1 MKKLK
6 RRFIWIASLSVLL
19 VMLLVLGLVN
29 MIGYIQVRND
39 LLTTI
44 TVIAENDGVLPGFH
58 KEDRFDR
65 IYTEESRNEV
75 RYFSVVVGDSMK
87 YHMESISTIETGD
100 ADKLV
105 KMAKEKSEDS
115 GDLYYNDVCYMY
127 QRTTD
132 SSGDKL
138 YVFIDVTS
146 KMTQVRTNIKLSSF
160 VGLICM
166 ILLFT
171 IFFALSKKAISP
183 MLRNIEQQKQFIT
196 NAGHELKTPVA
207 IISANTEVL
216 EMIHGKNEWTESI
229 MNQSKRLSQ
238 LVNDLIALARMQEGS
253 ELVLEK
259 VNASS
264 LASNVVASFKTMV
277 EQEEKEF
284 SSELEENLFVMAD
297 QKNLPELYNILL
309 DNANKYCD
317 EKGKVSFSLKQAGKY
332 VKIMVSNSYQD
343 GEGVDYS
350 RFFDRFYREDQSH
363 NSKKRGFGIG
373 LSMASEIVKMYKGK
387 ITVSYQNG
395 MISFLVTLP
404 KVSN

>member
-264 LASNVVASFKTMV
+264 LASDVVASFKTMV

-284 SSELEENLFVMAD
+284 SFELEENLFVMAD

>member
-363 NSKKRGFGIG
+363 NSKKEGLWNRAFHGFGDCKN
-373 LSMASEIVKMYKGK
+373 V
-387 ITVSYQNG
+387 
-395 MISFLVTLP
+395 
-404 KVSN
+404 

>member
-44 TVIAENDGVLPGFH
+44 TVIAENDGVLPVFH

>member
-238 LVNDLIALARMQEGS
+238 LVNDLIALARMQEGT

-264 LASNVVASFKTMV
+264 LASDVVASFKTMV

-284 SSELEENLFVMAD
+284 SFELEENLFVMAD

>member
-132 SSGDKL
+132 SFGDKL

-238 LVNDLIALARMQEGS
+238 LVNDLIALARMQEGT